1 MNQHATRAG
10 DSDRAATAA
19 RLASALGEGR
29 IDLAE
34 FDRRTTEAAA
44 ATTVG
49 ELVPL
54 TADLPVPAEQVRAER
69 RRREHREWLAEW
81 RYWLG
86 GAVIM
91 NAVWG
96 VQSIRDGEL
105 ERYWPVVP
113 LGIWAAIL
121 VAAAIW
127 PREEKRP
134 GDGDQH
140 AS

>member
-1 MNQHATRAG
+1 MNQYHTRIG
-10 DSDRAATAA
+10 DDDRAATAA

-34 FDRRTTEAAA
+34 FDRRTAAAAA
-44 ATTVG
+44 ATTAR
-49 ELVPL
+49 ELAPL
-54 TADLPVPAEQVRAER
+54 TADLPVSAAQVAAER
-69 RRREHREWLAEW
+69 RQRDRGEWLAEW

-96 VQSIRDGEL
+96 VQSIRDGEVD
-105 ERYWPVVP
+105 RYWPIVP

-121 VAAAIW
+121 IAAAIW
-127 PREEKRP
+127 PREER
-134 GDGDQH
+134 
-140 AS
+140 